1 MFAFSRKIVRSI
13 VRSFRWIRLLNKF
26 VRSIILFFLVCKE
39 RERNSVLAVKERCG
53 ETKYVA
59 R

>member
-13 VRSFRWIRLLNKF
+13 LRSFRWIRLLNKF
-26 VRSIILFFLVCKE
+26 VRSIILFFLICK
-39 RERNSVLAVKERCG
+39 ERNSVLAVKERCG